1 MGDNNHDNILR
12 IDDDLIERDRS
23 IVGLNSK
30 REVVEEALR
39 LIIRL
44 RKQEQVLALRGKFHW
59 EGDLNELREGRSD
72 DPR

>member
-1 MGDNNHDNILR
+1 MTTSVR
-12 IDDDLIERDRS
+12 IDDDLIERARS

-44 RKQEQVLALRGKFHW
+44 RKQEQVRALRGKLHW
-59 EGDLNELREGRSD
+59 EGDLDESREGRSD

>member
-1 MGDNNHDNILR
+1 MTTSVR
-12 IDDDLIERDRS
+12 IDDDHIERARS
-23 IVGLNSK
+23 IVGLTSK

-44 RKQEQVLALRGKFHW
+44 RKQEQVRALRGKLHW
-59 EGDLNELREGRSD
+59 EGDLNELREGRGD